1 MDFNQ
6 EKPIPNLG
14 RIPMPLYMPDS
25 YPNLSGIIQPFR
37 NRNALR
43 DFEYLQRTYS
53 EQIKEYQKK
62 ISEVLDRMDYEGSMI
77 YDEYP
82 DIYSMRDLADTV
94 VNILKRQQ
102 ADLLNGQRLSD
113 PRENEVRNMESD
125 DDGSKENGIKENVT
139 NFTELIQVLVC
150 DEVFKRRRR

>member
-1 MDFNQ
+1 M
-6 EKPIPNLG
+6 
-14 RIPMPLYMPDS
+14 
-25 YPNLSGIIQPFR
+25 
-37 NRNALR
+37 
-43 DFEYLQRTYS
+43 
-53 EQIKEYQKK
+53 
-62 ISEVLDRMDYEGSMI
+62 
-77 YDEYP
+77 
-82 DIYSMRDLADTV
+82 
-94 VNILKRQQ
+94 NILKRQQ